1 MIIDRSTIY
10 SFENFKYFT
19 IYRAS
24 LLAQM
29 AKRLLT
35 MWETWVQSLAWE
47 DLLEKEMAIHSS
59 ILDWKIPWMEGP
71 GRLQSMGSQRVGHT
85 EQLHFHIISLILFHI
100 VYTHTYMY
108 IHIYTLHNS
117 IELVCIIKDF
127 VFINKKSSKGKK
139 IMIS

>member
-1 MIIDRSTIY
+1 MV
-10 SFENFKYFT
+10 
-19 IYRAS
+19 
-24 LLAQM
+24 
-29 AKRLLT
+29 KRLRA

-85 EQLHFHIISLILFHI
+85 EQLHFHIISLILFHR